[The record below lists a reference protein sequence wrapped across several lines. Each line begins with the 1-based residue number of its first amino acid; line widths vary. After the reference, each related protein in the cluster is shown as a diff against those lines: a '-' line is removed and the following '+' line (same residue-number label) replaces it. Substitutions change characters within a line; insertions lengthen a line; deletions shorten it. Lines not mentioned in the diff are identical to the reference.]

1 MKLCKFQHVVSL
13 KRWRKVGKNPAK
25 SLEGGQELDD
35 SEISLLTPLGSC
47 VHGPLA
53 LVGTMTDEVTPAAV
67 RDGFTQ
73 RRMRPGLYT

>member
-53 LVGTMTDEVTPAAV
+53 LVGTMTDKVTPAAV